1 MYSSLASGEKMTE
14 RISGVLAP
22 VVTEESRSK
31 KEELRRG
38 SDKKVE
44 GRIKGRGRGH
54 CLMFEV

>member
-1 MYSSLASGEKMTE
+1 MSHCI
-14 RISGVLAP
+14 RGVLAL

-31 KEELRRG
+31 KEELRRRI
-38 SDKKVE
+38 DKKVE